1 MAANIT
7 VIRGNVRKDLHDEDS
22 SNYRWTDAV
31 LDRHIEHG
39 RRVERTGK
47 DINEP
52 EIGNLDAGD
61 RDTEAGGAS
70 MEGSSPGI
78 FADGSH
84 DEAPGSHGETLLS
97 DRLYVLFDRSLNGV
111 PLVPWTGTRR
121 LRGYE

>member
-1 MAANIT
+1 MLF
-7 VIRGNVRKDLHDEDS
+7 RSGPCLGQS
-22 SNYRWTDAV
+22 SLDRIVDGVVVGPV

-70 MEGSSPGI
+70 MKGSSPGI

-111 PLVPWTGTRR
+111 PLVTTERHP
-121 LRGYE
+121 